1 MGKEKEK
8 GFPFLVGRGGFS
20 AHMGAGARVGEAGDP
35 AGPAVRGRRRGT
47 TWRRGPTSQGEG
59 RGLTASAT
67 MEGEGLDRG
76 STGGEDPRRFSAV
89 DPVLRRGS
97 GGGA

>member
-8 GFPFLVGRGGFS
+8 GFPFPVGRGGGFS
-20 AHMGAGARVGEAGDP
+20 AHLGAGEAGGP

-47 TWRRGPTSQGEG
+47 ARRRGPTSQG
-59 RGLTASAT
+59 RGGANGVGDNGG
-67 MEGEGLDRG
+67 GEGLDRG
-76 STGGEDPRRFSAV
+76 STGGGDPRRFSTV
-89 DPVLRRGS
+89 GPVLRRGS